1 MSGYDFHPLQFQK
14 LIDHYTEAQKKVAN
28 LVMCLSAKMT
38 SVSPGQFLMLQF
50 QVGNLTQIGDSI
62 SNVVSSLNGIAK
74 NSISNMNR

>member
-1 MSGYDFHPLQFQK
+1 MSGQDGIHLYFKQM
-14 LIDHYTEAQKKVAN
+14 IDNYNTAQKKVAN
-28 LVMCLSAKMT
+28 LVMCLSSKMT

>member
-14 LIDHYTEAQKKVAN
+14 MIDKYTDAQKKVAN
-28 LVMCLSAKMT
+28 LVMCLSSKMT

-50 QVGNLTQIGDSI
+50 QVGNLTQIGDGI

-74 NSISNMNR
+74 NAISNLNR

>member
-1 MSGYDFHPLQFQK
+1 MSGQDGVHLYFQQM
-14 LIDHYTEAQKKVAN
+14 ITNYTAAQKKVAN
-28 LVMCLSAKMT
+28 LVMCLSSKMT